1 MAFICRGAIIDFP
14 LSEFEESVRDSSP
27 RELSQKIGSRATF
40 SEQSFAF
47 SPEPLEP
54 LSQPLALFH

>member
-27 RELSQKIGSRATF
+27 RELSQKIRSRATF